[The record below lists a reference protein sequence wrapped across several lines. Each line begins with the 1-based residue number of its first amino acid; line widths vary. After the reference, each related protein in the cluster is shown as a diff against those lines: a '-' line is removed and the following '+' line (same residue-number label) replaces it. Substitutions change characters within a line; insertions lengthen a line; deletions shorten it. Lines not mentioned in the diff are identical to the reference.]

1 MTEVKIP
8 DLNAPRFRKESEGT
22 LNKEFIALIRKELA
36 SVRDLTDDDI
46 KDIILSFNGNVWK
59 TVVEKRDGVELPEQ
73 LGHIFIG
80 TCPAK
85 KSKNVDFKA
94 TTQHMKAIQ
103 HRNWESDQHLAKIF
117 FTNYGTKYRFKN
129 HELWG
134 FTAVRQFKRTVGQ
147 EYPKRWKQYIEVD
160 STKKISAVYKKNEYY
175 LGKQERAENKIDTY
189 NEFDL

>member
-147 EYPKRWKQYIEVD
+147 EYP
-160 STKKISAVYKKNEYY
+160 
-175 LGKQERAENKIDTY
+175 
-189 NEFDL
+189 